1 MVCSPR
7 SGVVRLARRFNAGY
21 VLAKEFN
28 RRHATVELRRHIY
41 DARGMIGGAGVD
53 ALREINAPDALRV
66 VYSHHFG

>member
-7 SGVVRLARRFNAGY
+7 SGAVRLARRFNAGK

-28 RRHATVELRRHIY
+28 RRYATVEFRRHIY

-53 ALREINAPDALRV
+53 TL
-66 VYSHHFG
+66 